1 MLSQKL
7 QNDLMTAYQKVY
19 EEKRGHAAGSD
30 DTEKQA
36 SQLASDVRYK
46 AKGKVPEGA
55 TEEEKRKIFLQILAA
70 SPAPNVVKSM
80 AKEKLLGEEVVT
92 EKLGLKMLRKANVA
106 TSRAAKQADKGLTG
120 RNVKRLV
127 GRAVFGRTAAGKATR
142 LGTVATVGYISG
154 RKDEAGDN
162 IKRSNTYRDLIKKD
176 FKPESKIKPLSS
188 DAVKYEETMLEDK
201 KMSKQS
207 DDALAAAH
215 KKFSGMD
222 QSTPSNKFML
232 KRIEKEMKK
241 RKTVKEGS
249 AYGIYKG
256 DGVMKVGKKEEEKA
270 PRKQKGAMA
279 YDGPNKERS
288 EAADRV
294 LAKTKKKREE
304 KKKMK
309 EEYVSEKMMAKKLM
323 RKPVDPVNV
332 ATKAAGVAGAAGVG
346 MAYKKTNES
355 AGETIGEMKEKSK
368 PKNLKDMSKG
378 VEQKAPVDYRT
389 LAQSYKPVGNIF
401 NEKKLDAVGAE
412 DKDIDN
418 DGDHDSTDKYLL
430 KRRKAIGK
438 AIAKKR
444 GKVKEGFSAWRIDL
458 DFNEQVKK

>member
-7 QNDLMTAYQKVY
+7 QDDLMTAYQKVY

-46 AKGKVPEGA
+46 AKSKIPEGA
-55 TEEEKRKIFLQILAA
+55 SEEEKKKIYLQILGS

-80 AKEKLLGEEVVT
+80 AKEKLLGEEVVH
-92 EKLGLKMLRKANVA
+92 EKFGLQQIAKLGKKAGKLDRRMGTKA
-106 TSRAAKQADKGLTG
+106 FAKDKAKFKQG
-120 RNVKRLV
+120 VKD
-127 GRAVFGRTAAGKATR
+127 AVFGKTTAGKVTRIAAGGTAA
-142 LGTVATVGYISG
+142 YMMG
-154 RKDEAGDN
+154 RANEAAAN
-162 IKRSNTYRDLIKKD
+162 VSRSNTYRDLVKQD
-176 FKPESKIKPLSS
+176 FKPQSKIKPLSS
-188 DAVKYEETMLEDK
+188 QAVKYEEVVHEMRF
-201 KMSKQS
+201 
-207 DDALAAAH
+207 DD
-215 KKFSGMD
+215 GEEG
-222 QSTPSNKFML
+222 T
-232 KRIEKEMKK
+232 KK
-241 RKTVKEGS
+241 RLKKLEKKRGMKMPDHPQFQTKKKDVKEGS

-256 DGVMKVGKKEEEKA
+256 DGVMKIGKKEEEKA

-288 EAADRV
+288 EAADRI
-294 LAKTKKKREE
+294 LAKTKKKRE
-304 KKKMK
+304 KMK
-309 EEYVSEKMMAKKLM
+309 EDYVGESKM
-323 RKPVDPVNV
+323 
-332 ATKAAGVAGAAGVG
+332 
-346 MAYKKTNES
+346 KT
-355 AGETIGEMKEKSK
+355 K

-389 LAQSYKPVGNIF
+389 LAQSYAPVGNIF

>member
-7 QNDLMTAYQKVY
+7 QDDLMTAYQKVY
-19 EEKRGHAAGSD
+19 EEKRGHAAGAD

-46 AKGKVPEGA
+46 AKGKIPEGA
-55 TEEEKRKIFLQILAA
+55 SEEEKRKIFLQILAA

-80 AKEKLLGEEVVT
+80 AKEKLLGEEVVH
-92 EKLGLKMLRKANVA
+92 EKYGLGMIKKLGKRAGELDRRLGTKKFAKNQAARK
-106 TSRAAKQADKGLTG
+106 KEIGD
-120 RNVKRLV
+120 RLV
-127 GRAVFGRTAAGKATR
+127 GKTALGRTVRAGAVVGAGIAAGRAM
-142 LGTVATVGYISG
+142 
-154 RKDEAGDN
+154 EADAN
-162 IKRSNTYRDLIKKD
+162 INRSNTYRDLVKRD
-176 FKPESKIKPLSS
+176 FKPLSNPKPLSS
-188 DAVKYEETMLEDK
+188 RSVKYEEVVHEMRFDDGKEGKEKRKEALRKKRGMTKAQMDKHPQFKDDDVKEGKMPEGLKKYLEKKQGKKEDK
-201 KMSKQS
+201 K
-207 DDALAAAH
+207 D
-215 KKFSGMD
+215 
-222 QSTPSNKFML
+222 
-232 KRIEKEMKK
+232 
-241 RKTVKEGS
+241 VKEGS

-256 DGVMKVGKKEEEKA
+256 DGVMKIGKKEEEKA

-294 LAKTKKKREE
+294 LAKAKKKRE
-304 KKKMK
+304 KMK
-309 EEYVSEKMMAKKLM
+309 EEYV
-323 RKPVDPVNV
+323 
-332 ATKAAGVAGAAGVG
+332 
-346 MAYKKTNES
+346 
-355 AGETIGEMKEKSK
+355 GEMKVKQVVK
-368 PKNLKDMSKG
+368 PKPARNPQNMALPKG
-378 VEQKAPVDYRT
+378 VKSGVNYQNM
-389 LAQSYKPVGNIF
+389 AQSYVPVGNIF

>member
-1 MLSQKL
+1 MLSSKL
-7 QNDLMTAYQKVY
+7 QDDLITAYQKVY

-55 TEEEKRKIFLQILAA
+55 SEEEKRKIYLQILGA
-70 SPAPNVVKSM
+70 SPAPNVVKAM
-80 AKEKLLGEEVVT
+80 AKEKLLGEEVVN
-92 EKLGLKMLRKANVA
+92 ERLGLQQIAKLGKKAGKLDRRMGTKA
-106 TSRAAKQADKGLTG
+106 FAKDKAKFKQG
-120 RNVKRLV
+120 VKD
-127 GRAVFGRTAAGKATR
+127 AVFGKTTAGKVTRIAAGGTAA
-142 LGTVATVGYISG
+142 YMMG
-154 RKDEAGDN
+154 RKDESGANVDRNLRLGSLKKAGY
-162 IKRSNTYRDLIKKD
+162 T
-176 FKPESKIKPLSS
+176 PVTKIKPLSS
-188 DAVKYEETMLEDK
+188 DSVKYEEVVHEMRF
-201 KMSKQS
+201 
-207 DDALAAAH
+207 DDG
-215 KKFSGMD
+215 KEGKE
-222 QSTPSNKFML
+222 
-232 KRIEKEMKK
+232 KRKETLRKK
-241 RKTVKEGS
+241 RGMTKAQMDKHPQFKEDVKEGLMKKPS
-249 AYGIYKG
+249 NLKKALGKLKNQKVTPPEVKKDMEDKNKKFGVTSEGTAYGIYKG
-256 DGVMKVGKKEEEKA
+256 DGVMKIGKKEEEKA

-294 LAKTKKKREE
+294 LAKAKKKRE
-304 KKKMK
+304 KMK
-309 EEYVSEKMMAKKLM
+309 EDYV
-323 RKPVDPVNV
+323 
-332 ATKAAGVAGAAGVG
+332 
-346 MAYKKTNES
+346 
-355 AGETIGEMKEKSK
+355 GEMKMKSK
-368 PKNLKDMSKG
+368 PKNPKDMSKG

-389 LAQSYKPVGNIF
+389 LAQSYAPVGNIF

-444 GKVKEGFSAWRIDL
+444 GRVKEGFSAWRIDL

>member
-1 MLSQKL
+1 MLSTKV
-7 QNDLMTAYQKVY
+7 QNDLITAYQKVY

-55 TEEEKRKIFLQILAA
+55 SEEEKRKIFLQILSA
-70 SPAPNVVKSM
+70 SPAPNVVKAM

-92 EKLGLKMLRKANVA
+92 EKLGLATAAKKLTSLDKKLQNVTKDKVKQKAKDVVFG
-106 TSRAAKQADKGLTG
+106 TTGKGKLVRAAAGG
-120 RNVKRLV
+120 
-127 GRAVFGRTAAGKATR
+127 TAA
-142 LGTVATVGYISG
+142 YMMG
-154 RKDEAGDN
+154 RKGESDAQQGKSNRLDALKKAGY
-162 IKRSNTYRDLIKKD
+162 T
-176 FKPESKIKPLSS
+176 PVTKIKPLSS
-188 DAVKYEETMLEDK
+188 DSVKYEETMLEDK

-256 DGVMKVGKKEEEKA
+256 DGVMKIGKKEEEKA

-294 LAKTKKKREE
+294 LAKAKKKRE
-304 KKKMK
+304 KMK
-309 EEYVSEKMMAKKLM
+309 EEYVDEAKM
-323 RKPVDPVNV
+323 
-332 ATKAAGVAGAAGVG
+332 KA
-346 MAYKKTNES
+346 
-355 AGETIGEMKEKSK
+355 K

-378 VEQKAPVDYRT
+378 AEQKAPVDYRT
-389 LAQSYKPVGNIF
+389 LAQSYAPVGNIF

-444 GKVKEGFSAWRIDL
+444 GRVKEGFSAWRIDL